1 MFIPVSDWF
10 PAFLVTVA
18 VETPI
23 VVYLVRAD
31 NPDIPRLI
39 VLSLFAN
46 LATHL
51 AVWYVFTQ
59 FFLVGTIA
67 YAIAAEAWAVT
78 AEAVFYKAALRTL
91 SRRRAFGVALVANAA
106 SFAVGLVL

>member
-1 MFIPVSDWF
+1 VFVPVSDWF

-23 VVYLVRAD
+23 VVYLLRAHE
-31 NPDIPRLI
+31 PDIPRLI
-39 VLSLFAN
+39 VLILFAN

-59 FFLVGTIA
+59 LFLVGTVE
-67 YAIAAEAWAVT
+67 YTIAAEAWAVS
-78 AEAVFYKAALRTL
+78 AETVFYKAAVG
-91 SRRRAFGVALVANAA
+91 SASWRRAFGVALVANVA
-106 SFAVGLVL
+106 SFAVGRVL